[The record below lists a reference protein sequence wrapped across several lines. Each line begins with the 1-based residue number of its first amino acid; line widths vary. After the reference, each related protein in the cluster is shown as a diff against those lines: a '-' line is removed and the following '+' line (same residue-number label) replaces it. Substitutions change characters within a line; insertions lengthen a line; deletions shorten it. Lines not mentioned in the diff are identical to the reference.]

1 MAQRDAADPGS
12 DAGQTSIMSGWVRT
26 IARALDARGLSAR
39 DLVTR
44 AGLDPR
50 GLSDPRA
57 RYPVSDVTR
66 LWRLAVEASADPCIG
81 LFVSRFVNMTTFQAL
96 GCSVLASPTLKE
108 AFERMVRYG
117 RFATDAAG
125 FRLETIGERY
135 RVAVAFSPGATRPC
149 DEALDAFL
157 ALQVRTV
164 RNLADRRE
172 LSPLAVQLER
182 PEPSPSEPFHELFR
196 APIRFSAAENALEFG
211 RAELEAPLPSANAE
225 LARRS
230 DEVLSHF
237 LAELDQVRVVSR
249 VRAAVAQ
256 RLGAGEPHEESV
268 ARTLGMSA
276 RTLQRRL
283 ADEGTSYHQILKQM
297 REQLARAYIR
307 EGWSVTEVAFTL
319 GFGDTSSF
327 SRAFKRWTGVAPSE
341 YGAS

>member
-1 MAQRDAADPGS
+1 MGRRDAAGS
-12 DAGQTSIMSGWVRT
+12 ATVAAQTSILSGWVRT
-26 IARALDARGLSAR
+26 IARALDARGLPGR
-39 DLVTR
+39 DLVIR

-50 GLSDPRA
+50 GLGDPRA
-57 RYPVSDVTR
+57 RYLVSDVGR
-66 LWRLAVEASADPCIG
+66 LWRIAVEATGDPCFG

-96 GCSVLASPTLKE
+96 ACSVLASRTLKE

-125 FRLETIGERY
+125 FRLDERGDRY
-135 RVAVAFSPGATRPC
+135 RVAIELHPGAPRPC

-164 RNLADRRE
+164 RNLSDDHD
-172 LSPLAVQLER
+172 LSPLAVELER
-182 PEPSPSEPFHELFR
+182 PEPSPSGPFHELFR
-196 APIRFSAAENALEFG
+196 APIRFSASESALEF
-211 RAELEAPLPSANAE
+211 ACSPLEASLPTANAE

-237 LAELDQVRVVSR
+237 LAELDQEQVASR

-256 RLGAGEPHEESV
+256 RLGEGEPQEQSV
-268 ARTLGMSA
+268 ARTLGMSP

-283 ADEGTSYHQILKQM
+283 ADEGTTYHEILNRT
-297 REQLARAYIR
+297 REHLACAYIR
-307 EGWSVTEVAFTL
+307 EGWSLTEVAFTL
-319 GFGDTSSF
+319 GFADTSSF

-341 YGAS
+341 YAGM